1 MQLEELLE
9 LLRAGALREHRQSNL
24 ELKESWTRDHGRK
37 LSALANRLEDQ
48 PAWVFVGVTDD
59 GRLVGRD
66 EKWARTTEQI
76 MSQQLNQY
84 LDPSQA
90 CTRIGC
96 HDLDGRWVIVLALE
110 NPGAVVKWE
119 AAAYK
124 AVGTTMQVMTP
135 AEIMELT
142 VRLPGLSDYSAQ
154 PWQGA
159 ISSQLVGA
167 FADSL
172 LRRRTDLGQ
181 HVPAAEDSATFLQEI
196 GIGDTNTR
204 RILFGDCAFRLVRY
218 DHAERVI
225 ENVTLK
231 GLFQLLT
238 DGFLD
243 DIQHWSA
250 DQSGVPVPVY
260 PPRALREGLANAVA
274 HAAYFEADGD
284 VIIEAFADRL
294 SISNLCVRESE
305 YFANKWFSRSH
316 KTINR
321 LLMES
326 LRLSGH
332 VDELGLG
339 KNVIFVESLRN
350 GKRPPQVVL
359 EGGHRYDRWRLLLYG
374 GHSDDTQLRLL
385 QRCRQAYPEE
395 RKALI
400 ANALVLWRDRPVAEI
415 RKFVDG
421 ESLPL
426 FADVL
431 TDLNGP
437 IYYYRKGDRIVLR
450 RWAAVLLGEGKDSKQ
465 LSIPEEESLLALA
478 YELRTKYHLGY
489 VTPKELRELAGMGH
503 TASEGVLISTILGKW
518 KENGIVERVKK
529 GLYRFVPRQAQG
541 SERAT
546 VLDALREPPDHKGPR

>member
-9 LLRAGALREHRQSNL
+9 LLRAEALREHRQSNL

-37 LSALANRLEDQ
+37 LSALANRLEEQ
-48 PAWVFVGVTDD
+48 PAWVCVGVTDD
-59 GRLVGRD
+59 GGLVGRD
-66 EKWARTTEQI
+66 ETWARATEQI

-90 CTRIGC
+90 CTQIGC
-96 HDLDGRWVIVLALE
+96 HDLDGRWVIVLALQ
-110 NPGAVVKWE
+110 NPGAVVKWD

-135 AEIMELT
+135 AEVMELT

-154 PWQGA
+154 PWRGVMSPQH
-159 ISSQLVGA
+159 VEA
-167 FADSL
+167 FADAL
-172 LRRRTDLGQ
+172 LRRRSDLGQ
-181 HVPAAEDSATFLQEI
+181 QVSAGDGSATFLQEI
-196 GIGDTNTR
+196 GIGDTNTS
-204 RILFGDCAFRLVRY
+204 RILFGDCTFRLVRY
-218 DHAERVI
+218 DPAERPV
-225 ENVTLK
+225 ENRSVR
-231 GLFQLLT
+231 GLFELLT

-243 DIQHWSA
+243 DLQTWSA
-250 DQSGVPVPVY
+250 AQTGAPLPVY
-260 PPRALREGLANAVA
+260 PPRALREALANAVA

-284 VIIEAFADRL
+284 LIIEAFGDRL

-305 YFANKWFSRSH
+305 YFANRWFSRSH

-339 KNVIFVESLRN
+339 KSVIFGESLRN

-359 EGGHRYDRWRLLLYG
+359 EAGHRYDRWRLFLYG

-385 QRCRQAYPEE
+385 QRCRQTYPEE

-415 RKFVDG
+415 RKFIDG
-421 ESLPL
+421 ESLPV
-426 FADVL
+426 FAEVL

-437 IYYYRKGDRIVLR
+437 IFYYRKEDRIVLR

-478 YELRTKYHLGY
+478 YELRTKYHKGY

-503 TASEGVLISTILGKW
+503 THSEGVLISMLLHKW
-518 KENGIVERVKK
+518 GQNGIVERVKK
-529 GLYRFVPRQAQG
+529 GLYRFVPREAQR
-541 SERAT
+541 SELAR
-546 VLDALREPPDHKGPR
+546 VLDALKEPSGDKSPG